1 MLNGTFLGQAGTESN
16 FQSPESAPL
25 PMQFTGQAL
34 TLQEERVKVT
44 NPVLS
49 QSGPSQQSAAG
60 SQTFDLSSG
69 QKVLYVKQSVFS
81 LYKVP
86 CILMFVILN
95 AN

>member
-69 QKVLYVKQSVFS
+69 QKVLYVKQSLSFLSTKYHVFS
-81 LYKVP
+81 CL
-86 CILMFVILN
+86 
-95 AN
+95 